1 MSISLLYNYLELSHW
16 PISLYEFSEQK
27 KNTSLHEYLVDSGI
41 YIVAKKARLY
51 FDNVSQSEEGVLSF
65 DICQKESQ
73 EKIYAFFPIFL
84 NEIIDPNINIL
95 QITLS
100 PDNDEISIFNLDDKL
115 ITSFSPESFLYNYF
129 KKTIV
134 AKIAGNSHLLSKY
147 EVLYVGKAT
156 EQHILKRITGHAAI
170 QDVLSKE
177 TSISGISPPSHEIF
191 LLFFRL
197 KENSFG
203 VYTFEEK
210 DTDEQADK
218 LLNQFLNH
226 PKNREIYLDVEK
238 ALIKCLNP
246 SYNSV
251 KYKKYP
257 VSNEGLYKYELDN
270 YFYLIHENIIL
281 NYENGQIWGNIKEE
295 LADLIIVSKNGSKMT
310 LESKSQHYGW

>member
-1 MSISLLYNYLELSHW
+1 MSISLLANYLELSHW
-16 PISLYEFSEQK
+16 PISLYELSEQK

-41 YIVAKKARLY
+41 YIVAKKAGLY

-65 DICQKESQ
+65 NICQKESE
-73 EKIYAFFPIFL
+73 EKIYAIFPIFQ
-84 NEIIDPNINIL
+84 NEIIDPNINAL

-100 PDNDEISIFNLDDKL
+100 PDSDEISIFNLDDTL
-115 ITSFSPESFLYNYF
+115 ITSFIPESFLFNFF

-156 EQHILKRITGHAAI
+156 EQHILKRTTPHAAI
-170 QDVLSKE
+170 QAILSKE
-177 TSISGISPPSHEIF
+177 ISISGISPASHEIF
-191 LLFFRL
+191 LLVFRL
-197 KENSFG
+197 KDSFG
-203 VYTFEEK
+203 IYKFEKK

-218 LLNQFLNH
+218 LLKQLSNH

-246 SYNSV
+246 SYNSQ

-257 VSNEGLYKYELDN
+257 FTKDGLYKNELDN

-281 NYENGQIWGNIKEE
+281 NYDNRQIWGNIEEE